1 MEIEGSTR
9 KGPGQVIAEFTAR
22 VRYEIMPSPAYEFS
36 PHRLRPHGVRLV
48 RYLSKDDESAGDQ
61 AKIERVL
68 LKMAETLSGWTHE
81 VAAKV
86 TDNGIAWHALMVRGM
101 GTMVRKVEVRNG
113 ILILQ
118 SDSEE
123 SQAGTGYL
131 KVQASE
137 KDVARF
143 AEESVKRIKNQRVL
157 QVLNAFR
164 TFD

>member
-1 MEIEGSTR
+1 
-9 KGPGQVIAEFTAR
+9 
-22 VRYEIMPSPAYEFS
+22 
-36 PHRLRPHGVRLV
+36 
-48 RYLSKDDESAGDQ
+48 
-61 AKIERVL
+61 
-68 LKMAETLSGWTHE
+68 MAETLSGWTHE

-86 TDNGIAWHALMVRGM
+86 TDKGIAWHALMVRGM
-101 GTMVRKVEVRNG
+101 GALVRKVEVRDG

-123 SQAGTGYL
+123 SQVGTGYL
-131 KVQASE
+131 KVQASD

-164 TFD
+164 TFDKHMDKVKLKNLVQIFPALVK